1 MLGRRVVVVVQAC
14 GDLVTGLWCNR
25 CMLPSA
31 VALVV
36 LVGSS
41 PQIASECL
49 DCGDRR

>member
-1 MLGRRVVVVVQAC
+1 MLGPRMVVPVQAC

-31 VALVV
+31 VGLVV
-36 LVGSS
+36 IVGMS
-41 PQIASECL
+41 PQIATECL